1 MNKYKRTRMAS
12 PSTKL
17 VFELIEKVP
26 EQVLNQILNEL
37 ELYFLSSFLKRKF
50 PNDPRTHEEL
60 VDLIKDE
67 LFPNDS
73 YSNVTYIQSKRANP

>member
-1 MNKYKRTRMAS
+1 MNKYKHTRMSS

-17 VFELIEKVP
+17 VLELLEKVP
-26 EQVLNQILNEL
+26 DQVINQILNEL

-50 PNDPRTHEEL
+50 PNDPRTNEEL

-67 LFPNDS
+67 LFPDNS
-73 YSNVTYIQSKRANP
+73 FSNITYMQSKRT